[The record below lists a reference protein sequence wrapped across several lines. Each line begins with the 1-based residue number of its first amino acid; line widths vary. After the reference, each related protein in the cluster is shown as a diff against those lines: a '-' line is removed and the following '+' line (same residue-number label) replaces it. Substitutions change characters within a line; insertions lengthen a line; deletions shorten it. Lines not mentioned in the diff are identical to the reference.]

1 MNLSVAAVIE
11 GLYEANKENTGIVSG
26 DQIDFLIEKWRDYD
40 TNATGLISYRNFL
53 FLIYEVPPPLGL
65 GQFNSYSSSGKQDG
79 EYGQATN
86 EEDKKDDIKDLG
98 NLGLQDRY
106 IINEEKKIYI
116 KKSVAI
122 KIFKDYAIPLYDK

>member
-26 DQIDFLIEKWRDYD
+26 DQIDILIEKWCDYD
-40 TNATGLISYRNFL
+40 TNASGLISFRNFL
-53 FLIYEVPPPLGL
+53 FLLYEVPPPLGL
-65 GQFNSYSSSGKQDG
+65 GQFNSYNSDG
-79 EYGQATN
+79 EHEGDQGHATN
-86 EEDKKDDIKDLG
+86 EENKDDDFKNLG

-122 KIFKDYAIPLYDK
+122 KV